1 MEITAA
7 QVKAL
12 RDKTGAGMMDCKAAL
27 VETAGDME
35 KAIDLLR
42 KKGMAQAAKRAGRST
57 SEGVIG
63 AYLSPDA
70 TTGVL
75 VELNCETDFVAKNES
90 FQAMARELAEALA
103 KTPNATPALLTDP
116 NGPVQPVVTAAIAKI
131 GENMSV
137 PRFAKY
143 ENAGVV
149 GQYIH
154 LGGKIGVMV
163 EFSGVTP
170 EVAGRDE
177 FKGFVKEMAM
187 QIAAASPQFAA
198 RAEVPAAT
206 LDREK
211 DIYRAQM
218 EGSGKPANVIEKII
232 EGKLGAFYEQVV
244 LVDQPSIRE
253 PKMKVSEVVAAAN
266 KTLGAE
272 VSVARFVRLRVG
284 EHA

>member
-27 VETAGDME
+27 IETAGDME
-35 KAIDLLR
+35 QAVDLLR

-63 AYLSPDA
+63 RYLSPDA

-90 FQAMARELAEALA
+90 FQAMARELAETLA
-103 KTPNATPALLTDP
+103 TTSGATPALLTDP
-116 NGPVQPVVTAAIAKI
+116 NGPIQPVVTAAIAKI

-137 PRFAKY
+137 PRFVKY
-143 ENAGVV
+143 EHGGVV

-163 EFSGVTP
+163 EVAGATP
-170 EVAGRDE
+170 EIATRDE
-177 FKGFVKEMAM
+177 FKAFVKEIAM
-187 QIAAASPQFAA
+187 QIAAASPQFAS
-198 RAEVPAAT
+198 RGEVPAST
-206 LDREK
+206 LEREK
-211 DIYRAQM
+211 DIYRGQM

-232 EGKLGAFYEQVV
+232 EGKLGSFYEQVV
-244 LVDQPSIRE
+244 LADQPSIRD

-266 KTLGAE
+266 KALGAE
-272 VSVARFVRLRVG
+272 LSVVRFVRLRVG
-284 EHA
+284 EQA